1 MTVCKMLNTLG
12 SSECKSKLQVK
23 PHQAAVSLMSIGAA
37 DKIDSEKKTGAA
49 ALMSREHAAPSGAS
63 HKGPHLRERPNET

>member
-1 MTVCKMLNTLG
+1 
-12 SSECKSKLQVK
+12 
-23 PHQAAVSLMSIGAA
+23 MSIGAA